1 MSPFGIRMDGLRPE
15 IHRGVDIRVPY
26 GSEVRSMADGR
37 VRFAGTMAGY
47 GTVIW
52 VDHPGGVTSVYGHLS
67 ELSVAEGA
75 AVDGNTPI
83 GLSGNSGN
91 ATGPHLHF
99 EVWKGGKEQDPVR
112 MLGGRPGN

>member
-1 MSPFGIRMDGLRPE
+1 
-15 IHRGVDIRVPY
+15 
-26 GSEVRSMADGR
+26 MADGR